1 MKKRIIAI
9 LIILFTIITGCK
21 STEIELIENEYKD
34 LIVKEINYNKAN
46 KIISFRTEN
55 KSNEIITT
63 GLSYTIEKYE
73 NEMWNKTNLTDNL
86 IVIQIALLINP
97 NESIEEKIYLSQ
109 IDTLSSG
116 DYRINKEYISSSKTI
131 NEYIQFKVKD
141 DELINFTS
149 YNKIKN

>member
-1 MKKRIIAI
+1 MKKRIITI

-21 STEIELIENEYKD
+21 STEIELIESEYED
-34 LIVKEINYNKAN
+34 LIIKEINYNKAN

-109 IDTLSSG
+109 IDNLSNG

-141 DELINFTS
+141 EELINFTS

>member
-109 IDTLSSG
+109 IDNLSNG

>member
-1 MKKRIIAI
+1 MKKRIITI

-21 STEIELIENEYKD
+21 STEIELIESEYED

-109 IDTLSSG
+109 IDNLSNG

-141 DELINFTS
+141 EELINFTS